1 MKAANV
7 NALIVEDNLHM
18 LRIIGAI
25 VKGIGIKNV
34 RATQDPVLGLEIFKT
49 NPIDL
54 VFLDR
59 EMPVMNGIEFTKL
72 IRTDTTSPNQFVP
85 IIMITAYTE
94 KSSIVEARDAGV
106 TEICGKPIT
115 ASTLHRKIVSVVNR
129 NRSFVRTS
137 QFFGPCR
144 RRKTDDF
151 YQGPERRDEAHT
163 QAHNSM
169 R

>member
-1 MKAANV
+1 MNAINV
-7 NALIVEDNLHM
+7 NALVVEDNLHM
-18 LRIIGAI
+18 LRIITAI

-34 RATQDPVLGLEIFKT
+34 CATQDPLLALEIFKT
-49 NPIDL
+49 SPVDL
-54 VFLDR
+54 IFLDR
-59 EMPVMNGIEFTKL
+59 EMPGMDGIEFTQQV
-72 IRTDTTSPNQFVP
+72 RTSINSPNQFVP

-94 KSSIVEARDAGV
+94 RSSIIEARDAGV

-115 ASTLHRKIVSVVNR
+115 ASALHKRIVSVVNR

-144 RRKTDDF
+144 RRKVDDL
-151 YQGPERRDEAHT
+151 YRGPERRDEAHT